1 MFVLFFNVLIVIVN
15 FSKPVNFKLLKLI
28 LQLLFWRKIS
38 ELVLLLK
45 FLSHLWDENNISWY
59 FKEFFEA
66 VNWISFFDH
75 IFVLFLPSNVLL
87 YDIVFNLNYGVDH
100 KRCHGFWMREYH
112 YCKLVKVRTLCIL
125 CNNWS
130 LFVPRE
136 LMPSIAWHRWYT
148 ALVEFPRPDKIDHF
162 IHTDRLAS
170 WVYLYDIKSFSW

>member
-66 VNWISFFDH
+66 V
-75 IFVLFLPSNVLL
+75 
-87 YDIVFNLNYGVDH
+87 
-100 KRCHGFWMREYH
+100 
-112 YCKLVKVRTLCIL
+112 RTLCIL